1 MNGKGSS
8 RRHTVVSEAEQRDRW
23 AATFGQRLAKADT
36 ASDTARHDSD
46 REECGKP
53 RA

>member
-1 MNGKGSS
+1 MTGKGSS
-8 RRHTVVSEAEQRDRW
+8 RRPATVSEAEAQDRW
-23 AATFGQRLAKADT
+23 AATFGPVLAKPDMVA
-36 ASDTARHDSD
+36 DTARHDSD